1 MASTSAPPRPPARW
15 QKGFWSLI
23 AVQSQG
29 AFSDNFLRWTVAFLV
44 FHLGLSQQQRDRL
57 VVLLVPLL
65 FSVPFLLFSMAG
77 GCLADRFSKRSVT
90 IATKVMEVA
99 VALVALIGLARGN
112 LELELA
118 AIFLIA
124 TQAALFGPSK
134 YGLLP
139 EILPESRLSW
149 GNGVLELTTFL
160 AILAGTLAAGLATGA
175 LGSRPWWAGVVLV
188 ALALAGLAASFSITR
203 VPAAHPGAR
212 WRWNPLGDLL
222 AQIRVIRRD
231 RLLTLA
237 VLGNTYFWFLGALL
251 LINVVLYGED
261 ILHVSTERSSLLLV
275 LISTGIGLGS
285 LAAGYLSGGKIE
297 YGLVPLGALGITAI
311 TATLAHRGWSYVE
324 VAGLLGG
331 LGFSAGFFAV
341 PVNALIQHRPP
352 PQEKGGVIAAANL
365 LSFVGIALQPVVQ
378 YALLR
383 RWHPDPARVF
393 LITAALTLLAVLCM
407 LVLLPDAFL
416 RLCAWLA
423 THSLYRIT
431 VRGREHVP
439 ARGPALLLASH
450 LSPAAALLLVA
461 ATDRP
466 VRWLVVA
473 DRDELRRL
481 GLLLKVLGAIP
492 VALPQPPHER
502 LAALRRAAGA
512 LRAGELV
519 CICAAGQGTGTGQ
532 RLPFGHDLER
542 TLKDLQVPIVPVA
555 VDGASGVLGSSGGR
569 FFGRLPRPIRSPVTV
584 HFGAPLPRDASAG
597 VVREAVE
604 RLLAG
609 S

>member
-1 MASTSAPPRPPARW
+1 MASTPASPCPPARW
-15 QKGFWSLI
+15 QTGFWSLI

-44 FHLGLSQQQRDRL
+44 FNLGLSQQQRDRL
-57 VVLLVPLL
+57 VVLIVPLL
-65 FSVPFLLFSMAG
+65 FSVPFLLFSMTG
-77 GCLADRFSKRSVT
+77 GYLADRFSKRSVT
-90 IATKVMEVA
+90 IATKAMEVA
-99 VALVALIGLARGN
+99 VALIALIGLAQGN
-112 LELELA
+112 LKLQLA
-118 AIFLIA
+118 AIFLIG

-149 GNGVLELTTFL
+149 GNGVLELSTFL
-160 AILAGTLAAGLATGA
+160 AILAGTLAAGLAAGA
-175 LGSRPWWAGVVLV
+175 FARRPYWAGVVLV

-203 VPAAHPGAR
+203 VAAARPAAR

-222 AQIRVIRRD
+222 AQMRIIRRD
-231 RLLTLA
+231 HLLTLA

-285 LAAGYLSGGKIE
+285 LAAGYLSGGRIE

-311 TATLAHRGWSYVE
+311 TAVLAHRGWSYAE

-331 LGFSAGFFAV
+331 LGFFAGFFAV

-352 PQEKGGVIAAANL
+352 PEEKGGVIAAANL

-393 LITAALTLLAVLCM
+393 LITAALTLLAVVCI
-407 LVLLPDAFL
+407 LVLQPDAFL
-416 RLCAWLA
+416 RLLAWLA
-423 THSLYRIT
+423 THSLYR
-431 VRGREHVP
+431 VSVHGREHVP
-439 ARGPALLLASH
+439 ERGGVLLLTGG
-450 LSPAAALLLVA
+450 LSPVGVLLLVA
-461 ATDRP
+461 TTDRP
-466 VRWLVVA
+466 LRFLIPA
-473 DRDELRRL
+473 DQTGLARLHPLLRL
-481 GLLLKVLGAIP
+481 LGAVP
-492 VALPQPPHER
+492 VPSLEQPHGVAGT
-502 LAALRRAAGA
+502 LDRAAGA

-519 CICAAGQGTGTGQ
+519 CIVAGQAGPSGQ
-532 RLPFGHDLER
+532 PLPFRQDLER
-542 TLKDLQVPIVPVA
+542 TMEALEAPVVPVA
-555 VDGASGVLGSSGGR
+555 VDGPGGAFGSSRGR
-569 FFGRLPRPIRSPVTV
+569 FFGKWPRRIPYPVTV
-584 HFGAPLPRDASAG
+584 DFGAPLPRDASAAFLRE
-597 VVREAVE
+597 VVQ